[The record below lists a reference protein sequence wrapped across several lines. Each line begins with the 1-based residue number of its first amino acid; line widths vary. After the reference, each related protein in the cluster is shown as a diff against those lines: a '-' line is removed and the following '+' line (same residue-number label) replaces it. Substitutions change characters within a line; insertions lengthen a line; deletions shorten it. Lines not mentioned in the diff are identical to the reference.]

1 VRGANAQVG
10 GIFAAILFQHHFFIK
25 IFVMAKMQKITS
37 CLWFNNQAEEAA
49 NFYTS
54 VFKNSRIG
62 KVSHFGEEGFEMHK
76 RPAGSVMT
84 VQFYL
89 EDQEFTALNGGPAFK
104 FNEALSLVVNCETQQ
119 EIDYYWEKL
128 SEGGDKNAQQ
138 CGWLK
143 DRFGLSWQVTPT
155 FLSAAFSSGISDRT
169 EHLMKAMLQ
178 MKKLDLAKLKKAYN
192 EPAMSET

>member
-1 VRGANAQVG
+1 
-10 GIFAAILFQHHFFIK
+10 
-25 IFVMAKMQKITS
+25 MAKMQKITS
-37 CLWFNNQAEEAA
+37 CLWFDNQAEEAA

-62 KVSHFGEEGFEMHK
+62 KVSHFGEEGFEVHK

-84 VQFYL
+84 VQFFL
-89 EDQEFTALNGGPAFK
+89 ENQEFTALNGGPAFK
-104 FNEALSLVVNCETQQ
+104 FNEAISLIVNCETQQ

-128 SEGGDKNAQQ
+128 GEGGDINAQQ

-143 DRFGLSWQVTPT
+143 DRFGLSWQVVPT
-155 FLSAAFSSGISDRT
+155 FLSEAFSSRTSEGT
-169 EHLMKAMLQ
+169 EHMMKAMLQ